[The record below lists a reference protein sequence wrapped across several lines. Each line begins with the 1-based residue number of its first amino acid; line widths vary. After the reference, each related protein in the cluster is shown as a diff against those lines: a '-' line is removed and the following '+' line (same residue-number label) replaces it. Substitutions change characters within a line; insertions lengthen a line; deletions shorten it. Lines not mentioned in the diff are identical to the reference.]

1 MTQISRI
8 SSQAGH
14 MALILL
20 PSNKTMPQ
28 ESSASMVSSKL
39 STQILVQTSVSESSP
54 IETIAMIWLQT
65 AVKKILT

>member
-1 MTQISRI
+1 
-8 SSQAGH
+8 